1 MDEPEIVVRKCSG
14 EQSLS
19 AVCEVDEY
27 MKTKKRNRS
36 GNVRLFMLFALPAV
50 FIWVSVVVIPFFY
63 GVGITFTD
71 WDGMSMNINFIGL
84 DNYREVFADSAF
96 ISSLLKTVIFVVGSV
111 VLSNVIGIL
120 LGLAVTSG
128 IRAQKLFRVGFF
140 TPNIIGGII
149 LGYIWNFI
157 FSYVLTS
164 LGKSWGIDSL
174 STSWLTDPNKALA
187 ALIIVSAWQMSGYLM
202 VIYIAGLTN
211 VAEELKEAALIDGAN
226 YGQMVRYVT
235 LPLIRNTI
243 AICVFLSITRAFMS
257 FDLNLSLTAGGPYK
271 STELIAYQIY
281 QTAFT
286 SMEYG
291 KGQAQAL
298 VLFVIVAAVA
308 LLQVYFTKKGAV
320 EES

>member
-1 MDEPEIVVRKCSG
+1 MK
-14 EQSLS
+14 
-19 AVCEVDEY
+19 Y
-27 MKTKKRNRS
+27 MKMKKRNGL
-36 GNVRLFMLFALPAV
+36 GNVRLFLLFALPAV

-84 DNYREVFADSAF
+84 DNYREVFTDSAF
-96 ISSLLKTVIFVVGSV
+96 ITSLLKTVIFVVGSV

-128 IRAQKLFRVGFF
+128 IRGQKLFRVGFF

-164 LGKSWGIDSL
+164 LGESWGIESL

-187 ALIIVSAWQMSGYLM
+187 ALVIVSAWQMSGYLM

-211 VAEELKEAALIDGAN
+211 VPEELKEAALIDGAS
-226 YGQMVRYVT
+226 YRQMVRYVT

-243 AICVFLSITRAFMS
+243 AICVFLSITRSFMS

-298 VLFVIVAAVA
+298 VLFVIVAVVA